1 MTKILRTATLFA
13 ALGLAAMLWSAT
25 TAAQT
30 VDLTIVHVNDVSRAE
45 EVAGRGGLAKLAT
58 IVARERAKGHPV
70 IVTLGGNAI
79 SPSLL
84 SGVDQGAHMIDLLN
98 QVGVDVMAVGN
109 HEFDFGPAVLSG
121 RALEARF
128 KMLTANARQRDG
140 RQIDGTQP
148 SWMTEIEGF
157 KLGFFGLTRQDTP
170 TVSQPGET
178 MFEPPMRAARRLAE
192 ELRAQG
198 AQLVIALANLNRGD
212 SDALVKS
219 GLVDLVLGS
228 SNEVLRT
235 SYDGRTA
242 FAASS
247 PQATYVAVIDLKLEM
262 RDVEMANEPTAGSD
276 GTIDLQ
282 NLVPTIESRFQWSPS
297 FRTIDTA
304 DIDDDPAVGL
314 ATQRYLNQLSDNLGK
329 PIGVTDI
336 ALDTREV
343 ALRSENAFGG
353 IVADA
358 MRRAVGG
365 DAALLNV
372 GAIRGDRRY
381 AEGTTLTRQSLLEEL
396 PFRNRVLLLRVNGG
410 QLLSAIENGL
420 SEVDLGTGRFPQVSG
435 LTITYD
441 PKRAPGDR
449 IVSVTIGGRLVLED
463 RMYNLATLDFLANG
477 GDGYTMLTTAQRLID
492 ENSGVMLTQ
501 AVVDYITATG
511 GIHEAPAGRRLVPH

>member
-1 MTKILRTATLFA
+1 MKKILWTA
-13 ALGLAAMLWSAT
+13 ALLAALSGGMP
-25 TAAQT
+25 AARAAE
-30 VDLTIVHVNDVSRAE
+30 LTIVHVNDVSRAE
-45 EVAGRGGLAKLAT
+45 EVAGRGGLAKLAA
-58 IVARERAKGHPV
+58 VAAAERAKGHPV

-84 SGVDQGAHMIDLLN
+84 SGVDQGTHMIDLLN

-140 RQIDGTQP
+140 RQIDGTAS
-148 SWMTEIEGF
+148 SWVTEIEGF

-198 AQLVIALANLNRGD
+198 AQLVIALANLNRDD

-235 SYDGRTA
+235 YYDGRTA

-247 PQATYVAVIDLKLEM
+247 PQATYIAVTDLKLEM
-262 RDVEMANEPTAGSD
+262 QDVELANDPTTNGD

-282 NLVPTIESRFQWSPS
+282 SLVPTVESRFAWSPT

-304 DIDDDPAVGL
+304 DVEDDPVVGQ
-314 ATQRYLNQLSDNLGK
+314 AIQHYLNTLSDNLAK

-343 ALRSENAFGG
+343 ALHAGENAFGSL
-353 IVADA
+353 VADA
-358 MRRAVGG
+358 MRRAVGA

-372 GAIRGDRRY
+372 GAIRGDRLY
-381 AEGTTLTRQSLLEEL
+381 GAGTTLTRQSLLEEL
-396 PFRNRVLLLRVNGG
+396 PFRNRILLLRVNGG
-410 QLLSAIENGL
+410 QLLSALENGL
-420 SEVDLGTGRFPQVSG
+420 SEIELGTGRFPQVSG
-435 LTITYD
+435 LTVTYN
-441 PKRAPGDR
+441 PKAKPGDR
-449 IVSVTIGGRLVLED
+449 IISATIGGRLVLED
-463 RMYNLATLDFLANG
+463 RMYNLATIDFLASG
-477 GDGYTMLTTAQRLID
+477 GDGYDMLTKARRVID
-492 ENSGVMLTQ
+492 ERVGLLLTQ
-501 AVVDYITATG
+501 AVVDYITASG
-511 GIHEAPAGRRLVPH
+511 GIHEAPAGRRLAPH